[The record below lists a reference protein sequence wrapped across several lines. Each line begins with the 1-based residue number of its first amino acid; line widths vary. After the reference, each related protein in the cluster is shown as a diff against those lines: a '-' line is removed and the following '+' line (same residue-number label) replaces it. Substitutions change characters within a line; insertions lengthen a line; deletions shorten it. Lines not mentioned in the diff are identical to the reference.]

1 MNKTKK
7 TSSFAFFVRRFAPA
21 AGLVGLGALLANVGT
36 LALLTGRAYDYFFAP
51 RASAIQVE
59 IVDGTRQ
66 PLPAGT
72 DVLVRVIDGN
82 QREILARYV
91 NSSSIT
97 VDNLEF
103 HDNFQDLYTVIVW
116 ARGYKQAGFHPVR
129 LQRGKTVP
137 VFLMLRPERAR
148 LDFGAASWDKLKLRL
163 PSLSAAL
170 SSGLSDREA
179 RERYERLMQEKP
191 LVLAHL
197 LNVGSVLERLELP
210 SGKKIMPFYRQV
222 LFDETLEQDK
232 FFAYV
237 DRRLVGEL
245 RAAVAAGVFEYAA
258 GADVFHKGNTASFK
272 ETDFWEANVQITF
285 YERDSRMVD
294 GIELVRV
301 DTDID
306 YYRDPAA
313 HILLEVLPNT
323 LGGKMTDPLEVYQ
336 LRWIASRS
344 SRNVRGGLVFDPP
357 YVIEK
362 LS

>member
-1 MNKTKK
+1 MNKT
-7 TSSFAFFVRRFAPA
+7 TRTNTVASFVRRFAPA
-21 AGLVGLGALLANVGT
+21 AGLVGLGALLANLGT
-36 LALLTGRAYDYFFAP
+36 LAFLANQAYDYFFQSP
-51 RASAIQVE
+51 RAAIQVE

-72 DVLVRVIDGN
+72 EVLVRVIDGN
-82 QREILARYV
+82 QKEILARYV
-91 NSSSIT
+91 KSSSIT

-116 ARGYKQAGFHPVR
+116 SRGYKQAGFHPVR
-129 LQRGKTVP
+129 LQRGKTAS
-137 VFLMLRPERAR
+137 VFLMLRPEHAR
-148 LDFGAASWDKLKLRL
+148 LDFSYATWDKLKLRL

-179 RERYERLMQEKP
+179 RERYEQLMRDKP

-210 SGKKIMPFYRQV
+210 SGKTIMPFYRLI

-245 RAAVAAGVFEYAA
+245 RAAVAAGIFEYAA

-285 YERDSRMVD
+285 YERDSRVVD

-313 HILLEVLPNT
+313 HILLEVIPNT
-323 LGGKMTDPLEVYQ
+323 LGGKMTNPLEVYQ

-344 SRNVRGGLVFDPP
+344 SRNVRGGMVFDPP

-362 LS
+362 LP